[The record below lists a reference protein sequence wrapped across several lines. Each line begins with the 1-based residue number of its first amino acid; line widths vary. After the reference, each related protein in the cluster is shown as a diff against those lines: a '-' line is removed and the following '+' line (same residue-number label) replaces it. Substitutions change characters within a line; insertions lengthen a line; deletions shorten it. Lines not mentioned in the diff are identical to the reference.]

1 MKKKNP
7 TPESVYK
14 KYDKCVTFNT
24 QIDLYDTVKKNE
36 NFFIGKQWE
45 GVESNGLPTPVFNFL
60 KRVTLFQ
67 VATISSDNIS
77 MQSTPLASTS
87 EYTLED
93 LENVTDVINKQFA
106 ELFERNKIVTMTRTF
121 MRNAAVDGDG
131 ATYSYFDPDMETG
144 QTAKG
149 GIVTEII
156 ENTRVCFG
164 NPNNRFVQDQP
175 WIIIPLR
182 KQVKA
187 IKHIAKRNGA
197 SENEID
203 SIRPDAEMYDNE
215 MDQLTDDK
223 ATLLVYFWK
232 DEESGHIWSY
242 KCTKDVEIEP
252 PKDTELKLYP
262 ITWMNWDYVQD
273 CYHGH
278 ALISQLIPNQV
289 FVNKLFAMSMLSLM
303 TTAFPKVVYDKTR
316 VPKWDS
322 RVGAAIGINGGDI
335 NSIAKIIDPAQI
347 SPQISQFIDLAV
359 NYTQNFMGASDAA
372 LGDTRPDNTS
382 AIVALQRA
390 SNAPLELV
398 KLNMYESIEDLG
410 RIYLD
415 MMRVYYGRRYV
426 QVKSLTK
433 QQLQNQPLGMNLQD
447 VDVNVPFDFSILN
460 KIPMSLKLDVGAS
473 AYWSEIMTVQ
483 TLDNLLMQ
491 GKIGI
496 VDYLERIPEGYVGK
510 KQELIQKMKS
520 QEAAAMQQA
529 AAMQNTPLISE
540 DSMNGEIPVEGGKG
554 YGQLQRAL
562 NETGVA

>member
-520 QEAAAMQQA
+520 QEATAMQQA